1 MAFSMIHNED
11 MWALEGRIDATTSNE
26 FQGTLMDVVDQ
37 SKTDVLLDCKRLE
50 FVSSAGLRVF
60 LIAQKAMSERKCTLV
75 LKNVP
80 NSINKV
86 FAMTGFDKFLK
97 IEA

>member
-1 MAFSMIHNED
+1 MAFNMIQNEEVW
-11 MWALEGRIDATTSNE
+11 MLEGRIDATTSEE
-26 FQGTLMDVVDQ
+26 FHEMLLQIVKKAKENIV
-37 SKTDVLLDCKRLE
+37 LDCIHLD

-60 LIAQKAMSERKCTLV
+60 LIAQKTMTEKKLTLV

-86 FAMTGFDKFLK
+86 FMMTGFDKFLK

>member
-1 MAFSMIHNED
+1 MAFNMTQKED
-11 MWALEGRIDATTSNE
+11 VWALEGRIDATTSE
-26 FQGTLMDVVDQ
+26 SFQETLLVAVK
-37 SKTDVLLDCKRLE
+37 KTKADIILDCKNLD

-60 LIAQKAMSERKCTLV
+60 LIAQKTMTEKKLSLV
-75 LKNVP
+75 LRNVP

>member
-1 MAFSMIHNED
+1 MAFNMIQKEEV
-11 MWALEGRIDATTSNE
+11 WALEGRIDATTSE
-26 FQGTLMDVVDQ
+26 RFQEELLAVVK
-37 SKTDVLLDCKRLE
+37 KTKEDIILDCKELD

-60 LIAQKAMSERKCTLV
+60 LIAQKTMTEKKLTLV
-75 LKNVP
+75 LRNVP

-86 FAMTGFDKFLK
+86 FMMTGFDKFLK

>member
-1 MAFSMIHNED
+1 MAFNMIQKDDN
-11 MWALEGRIDATTSNE
+11 WALEGRIDANTSGS
-26 FQGTLMDVVDQ
+26 FQEELMYLVERTKSDITLEC
-37 SKTDVLLDCKRLE
+37 TRLD

-60 LIAQKAMSERKCTLV
+60 LIAQKAMSEKKCSLI

-86 FAMTGFDKFLK
+86 FIMTGFDKFLK